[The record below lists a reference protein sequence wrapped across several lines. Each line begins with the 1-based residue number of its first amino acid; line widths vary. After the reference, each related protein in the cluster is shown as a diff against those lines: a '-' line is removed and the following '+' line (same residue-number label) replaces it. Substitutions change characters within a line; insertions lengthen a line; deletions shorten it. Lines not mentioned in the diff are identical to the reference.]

1 MTAHEIMVQG
11 ISNVNSGDLDSGMKL
26 INQAISLDPTDP
38 EKLHARGQIY
48 SALKKPI
55 EAIADYKKAI
65 QLNDR
70 IFQYHY
76 NLGNVHFD
84 YRQFQEA
91 VDCYTKA
98 IELNPNDSD
107 IYSNR
112 GMCLIQVSKRK
123 DAYNDFKKALQ
134 MNPHDLPAKNGLN
147 ILLSVDPNLGN

>member
-1 MTAHEIMVQG
+1 M
-11 ISNVNSGDLDSGMKL
+11 
-26 INQAISLDPTDP
+26 
-38 EKLHARGQIY
+38 
-48 SALKKPI
+48 
-55 EAIADYKKAI
+55 
-65 QLNDR
+65 
-70 IFQYHY
+70 
-76 NLGNVHFD
+76 HFD

-134 MNPHDLPAKNGLN
+134 MNPHVQVKKSL
-147 ILLSVDPNLGN
+147 I